1 MRDTDG
7 QVKTLLDKFINDYGY
22 LVFCLDAIEHVKTVC
37 WCISGAPL
45 LQNVKYSDLKGGNVM
60 LLANSPFLV
69 NYFRIRSWRSHAVT
83 EQASN
88 T

>member
-45 LQNVKYSDLKGGNVM
+45 LHSVKYFALKGGDV
-60 LLANSPFLV
+60 LPLANSLF
-69 NYFRIRSWRSHAVT
+69 
-83 EQASN
+83 
-88 T
+88 